1 MHCRKIGR
9 FTYRCKSKNQSNSS
23 NSSRSKKQIAKSS
36 NDIEINER
44 WKFSL
49 ASLCYWWCG
58 YTGFSPFL
66 HSSHSIVCIFFVF
79 MHIGYS
85 HLISSIISHR
95 VLCQCVTDAISR
107 SFHVTC
113 FIYFCFFIPH
123 FPLALSLV

>member
-9 FTYRCKSKNQSNSS
+9 FTFRCKSKSQRSNSS

-58 YTGFSPFL
+58 YTGFSPFH
-66 HSSHSIVCIFFVF
+66 HSSHSIVCIFVF

-113 FIYFCFFIPH
+113 FIYFFFLYSPCF
-123 FPLALSLV
+123 LSLSV